1 MGSRYRHNKHAH
13 QSKTMPRP
21 SSSFTISQQFRSPLP
36 LLHIPSLLP
45 MPRLCISKSSD
56 PSHHHAT
63 SLHRPSHP
71 TKYKVLDYP
80 DDLNSFS
87 TNHIYHPHIHYILQQ
102 PHRNAKQP
110 NNQTTKQ
117 TDQVALK
124 IHLHKPNHFLRISD
138 LEAMSNPQPSGIM
151 CCKCGRMNYAPIN
164 TPNLYIPPAPVC
176 SQCKHVS
183 FSTFF
188 EA

>member
-1 MGSRYRHNKHAH
+1 MHTNQRRCLDRHHHSPYRSSSDRRYRCFTHPLCCPCHVFAYPNHRTLLI
-13 QSKTMPRP
+13 TMPHLCIVLHTLP
-21 SSSFTISQQFRSPLP
+21 NIKSSTTLMTS
-36 LLHIPSLLP
+36 IPSLQT
-45 MPRLCISKSSD
+45 IS
-56 PSHHHAT
+56 T
-63 SLHRPSHP
+63 TLI
-71 TKYKVLDYP
+71 
-80 DDLNSFS
+80 S
-87 TNHIYHPHIHYILQQ
+87 TTYYSNHI
-102 PHRNAKQP
+102 AMP

-164 TPNLYIPPAPVC
+164 TPNLYIPPAPIC
-176 SQCKHVS
+176 SECKHVS
-183 FSTFF
+183 FSIFF